1 MRNLKNKIKRD
12 KKRRAIKRI
21 RTRIGLKNK

>member
-12 KKRRAIKRI
+12 KKKGEQLKELEP
-21 RTRIGLKNK
+21 GLD